1 MHPKELTHIVWHFE
15 LVFAL
20 PYSAKVL
27 FLFVCKPL
35 LVNINKD
42 LQMLQT
48 VNGKFALWQ
57 LFGQDYSQL
66 KIKLLCSTP
75 SKK

>member
-1 MHPKELTHIVWHFE
+1 MLVFMKITSKYVVSKSAKLTKTAYIFMHPKELTHIVWHFE

-35 LVNINKD
+35 LVNINKR
-42 LQMLQT
+42 LAN
-48 VNGKFALWQ
+48 VANCEW
-57 LFGQDYSQL
+57 
-66 KIKLLCSTP
+66 
-75 SKK
+75 